1 MSELSDRANEIDT
14 GIKRGDIYDVT
25 CPKCKAEFKT
35 EYYEDRPVTC
45 PKCDYEFCGKPTE
58 VYTRVVGYHRP
69 LKNFNKGKKQEFK
82 DRKNFSVNKLGS

>member
-1 MSELSDRANEIDT
+1 MNELTGRAKELDS

-35 EYYEDRPVTC
+35 EYYDDRQVTC
-45 PKCDYEFCGKPTE
+45 PKCDHQFCGEPTE

-69 LKNFNKGKKQEFK
+69 VKNFNRGKQAEFK
-82 DRKNFSVNKLGS
+82 DRVNFNPKKI